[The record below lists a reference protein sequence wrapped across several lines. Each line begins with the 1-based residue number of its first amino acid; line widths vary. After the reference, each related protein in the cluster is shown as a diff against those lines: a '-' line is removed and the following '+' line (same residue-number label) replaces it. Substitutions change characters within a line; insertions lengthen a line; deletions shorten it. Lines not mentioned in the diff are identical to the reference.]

1 MSGERQEWD
10 KTEMQKAADD
20 TVESQAETP
29 GSWGIFSEH
38 TLAWYP
44 FLSTQFVY
52 TEIGP
57 KITVRL
63 VVVPVQELS
72 RIVWTWPKMI

>member
-29 GSWGIFSEH
+29 ANWGIFTAH
-38 TLAWYP
+38 T
-44 FLSTQFVY
+44 
-52 TEIGP
+52 
-57 KITVRL
+57 
-63 VVVPVQELS
+63 
-72 RIVWTWPKMI
+72 

>member
-29 GSWGIFSEH
+29 GSWGIFTAHS
-38 TLAWYP
+38 
-44 FLSTQFVY
+44 
-52 TEIGP
+52 
-57 KITVRL
+57 
-63 VVVPVQELS
+63 
-72 RIVWTWPKMI
+72 